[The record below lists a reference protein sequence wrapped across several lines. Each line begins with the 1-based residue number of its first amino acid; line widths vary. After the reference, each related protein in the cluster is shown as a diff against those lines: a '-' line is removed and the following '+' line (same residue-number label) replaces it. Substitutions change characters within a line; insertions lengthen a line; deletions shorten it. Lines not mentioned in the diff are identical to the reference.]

1 MIRLNLIF
9 VTILFFSIGLI
20 AQEKKEEDKT
30 IKISWSG
37 YVKYDA
43 FFDSRQVLAA
53 REGHLML
60 WPKAPEYD
68 ENGNDINAS
77 PNFNFL
83 AIQTRLK
90 TAISGPD
97 ALGAK
102 TSAMI
107 EAEFFGHTDA
117 DINGYRLRHATINL
131 DWEKSGLMMGQFW
144 HPMFALECFPG
155 TVSFN
160 TGMSFAPF
168 SRNPLIKYY
177 YKLNNLK
184 LAITAYSE
192 RDFSSKNINGIASP
206 DYIRNSKTP
215 GLNVHLNYTKS
226 NKDKNTSVSTGIIGN
241 WHSMLPELKTS
252 ANYITKQLVESY
264 CGAVYLNLK
273 LRPINFKISG
283 VYVENSSG
291 IMMPGGYAV
300 HRIIDPVNQEKD
312 YVPTRNI
319 AGWIDI
325 STTSK
330 KWQPGIFAGY
340 NKNLGTAK
348 SIIDKPG
355 GHGVNIAYI
364 YRISPRLNYYIN
376 NLQFAAE
383 LDITA
388 AAFGDNTYSDKAI
401 PLNAKE
407 VINYRV
413 IFGAYYHF

>member
-131 DWEKSGLMMGQFW
+131 D
-144 HPMFALECFPG
+144 
-155 TVSFN
+155 
-160 TGMSFAPF
+160 
-168 SRNPLIKYY
+168 
-177 YKLNNLK
+177 
-184 LAITAYSE
+184 
-192 RDFSSKNINGIASP
+192 
-206 DYIRNSKTP
+206 
-215 GLNVHLNYTKS
+215 
-226 NKDKNTSVSTGIIGN
+226 
-241 WHSMLPELKTS
+241 
-252 ANYITKQLVESY
+252 
-264 CGAVYLNLK
+264 
-273 LRPINFKISG
+273 
-283 VYVENSSG
+283 
-291 IMMPGGYAV
+291 
-300 HRIIDPVNQEKD
+300 
-312 YVPTRNI
+312 
-319 AGWIDI
+319 
-325 STTSK
+325 
-330 KWQPGIFAGY
+330 
-340 NKNLGTAK
+340 
-348 SIIDKPG
+348 
-355 GHGVNIAYI
+355 
-364 YRISPRLNYYIN
+364 
-376 NLQFAAE
+376 
-383 LDITA
+383 
-388 AAFGDNTYSDKAI
+388 
-401 PLNAKE
+401 
-407 VINYRV
+407 
-413 IFGAYYHF
+413 

>member
-1 MIRLNLIF
+1 MKKVCFFLLSIF
-9 VTILFFSIGLI
+9 SFSLTFL
-20 AQEKKEEDKT
+20 AQEKKEEEKN
-30 IKISWSG
+30 IKVSWSG

-43 FFDSRQVLAA
+43 FFDSRQIVAA

-68 ENGNDINAS
+68 INGNDINSS
-77 PNFNFL
+77 PSFNFL

-90 TAISGPD
+90 TSISGPD

-102 TSAMI
+102 TSGII
-107 EAEFFGHTDA
+107 ETEFFGHTDA
-117 DINGYRLRHATINL
+117 DINGLRLRHATINL
-131 DWEKSGLMMGQFW
+131 DWQKSGLMMGQFW

-177 YKLNNLK
+177 YKQSNFK
-184 LAITAYSE
+184 IAITAYSE
-192 RDFSSKNINGIASP
+192 RDFSSKNINGTASP

-226 NKDKNTSVSTGIIGN
+226 NKDKNTSISTGIIGN
-241 WHSMLPELKTS
+241 WHTMLPELKTS
-252 ANYITKQLVESY
+252 TNYITNQLVESY
-264 CGAVYLNLK
+264 SGSAYLNVKLK
-273 LRPINFKISG
+273 PVNIKISG

-291 IMMPGGYAV
+291 IMMPGGFAV
-300 HRIIDPVNQEKD
+300 HRIIDPVTQQKE

-325 STTSK
+325 SGTNK
-330 KWQPGIFAGY
+330 KWQPGIFVGY
-340 NKNLGTAK
+340 NKNLGTVK
-348 SIIDKPG
+348 TIISNPG
-355 GHGVNIAYI
+355 GHGVNIAYM
-364 YRISPRLNYYIN
+364 YRISPRLNYYVN
-376 NLQFAAE
+376 NLQLAAE

-401 PLNAKE
+401 PLNVKE
-407 VINYRV
+407 VTNYRV